1 MDETLVNAFLA
12 KADPD
17 QLRAITHPLDG
28 GPAIVVAGAGSGKTF
43 TLTARVAWLIAQG
56 VPPRRVVAVT
66 FTNKAADELRGR
78 IGVVEGSADCPRV
91 STIHALALGAI
102 RKDSLGFGLSARVSP
117 LDTMDQADLI
127 DTLVQA
133 KFSGPKRD
141 SAWAEFNKWGFL
153 EKIGYHRARGLGF
166 ARDYTKEVHEEAL
179 KYQKG
184 RMALENAELNLWKE
198 YEETK
203 RNSSAVDFDDM
214 LHLVVRRGLN
224 DEAWADRLGSMFLH
238 VLVDESQDTSP
249 IQWAFL
255 ELLVGNHKNDI
266 YAVGDVNQS
275 IFSFQGASPDILV
288 AMAKSWRGVEPV
300 IYKLERNY
308 RSVPGIVRLA
318 NQIQGCMSAT
328 IPLTMSSQREAQ
340 EGVRCTAFLQ
350 SATPRDIAG
359 NIAER
364 IADDNRPKGSTLRYR
379 NNAILVRSKGQIKDV
394 EMELI
399 RCRVPYVIRGGQG
412 VFQSREAK
420 DLVSYLRI
428 MSNPRD
434 VVAFTRAASVPKRG
448 IGDAG
453 IRALGLQAAKGHG
466 GDLVAAAIASPNP
479 KMNEFGNQILLLRNL
494 VANDGMG
501 VVEVL
506 NRLIALIGFRA
517 LVTARYRA
525 DGTEVETKL
534 IALDKILEAIGA
546 IEESLGGGSL
556 EDVVFRLT
564 MDKEEEAKD
573 EDDGGKTVISTIHSA
588 KGLEWAR
595 VFVTNVVEGSLP
607 HSWCRTEA
615 EIEEERRLFYVAC
628 TRARDRL
635 YICVPHSS
643 QIGPKLV
650 PATPSRFIEELR
662 AQRVQ

>member
-1 MDETLVNAFLA
+1 MDITVVDSFLA

-17 QLRAITHPLDG
+17 QRRAITHPLGG
-28 GPAIVVAGAGSGKTF
+28 GPAIVVAGAGAGKTRV
-43 TLTARVAWLIAQG
+43 LTGRVAWLMAQG
-56 VPPRRVVAVT
+56 VPGRKIVAVT
-66 FTNKAADELRGR
+66 FTNKAADELRER
-78 IGVVEGSADCPRV
+78 IGVTEGAADCPRV

-102 RKDSLGFGLSARVSP
+102 RKDPTGFSLSSRVSP
-117 LDTMDQADLI
+117 LDTMDQADMI

-133 KFSGPKRD
+133 KLSGAKRD

-153 EKIGYHRARGLGF
+153 EKVGYHRARGLGF
-166 ARDYTKEVHEEAL
+166 ASDYSPEVHAEAL

-184 RMALENAELNLWKE
+184 RMALSPDELNLWKE
-198 YEETK
+198 YEEQK
-203 RNSSAVDFDDM
+203 RNSSSVDFDDM
-214 LHLVVRRGLN
+214 LHLVVRRGLT
-224 DEAWADRLGSMFLH
+224 DEAWADRLGSIFLH

-266 YAVGDVNQS
+266 FAVGDVNQS

-288 AMAKSWRGVEPV
+288 AMAKSWRGVVPAL
-300 IYKLERNY
+300 YNLGRNY

-318 NQIQGCMSAT
+318 NRIQGCMT
-328 IPLTMSSQREAQ
+328 TTLPLVMSSQREEQA
-340 EGVRCTAFLQ
+340 EVRGTAFLQ
-350 SATPRDIAG
+350 SASPRDIAG

-364 IADDNRPKGSTLRYR
+364 IAQNNRPKGSTLRYR
-379 NNAILVRSKGQIKDV
+379 DHAVLVRSKGQIKDV

-428 MSNPRD
+428 VSNPRD

-453 IRALGLQAAKGHG
+453 VRALQLQAAKGHE
-466 GDLVAAAIASPNP
+466 GDLVAAAQASPNP
-479 KMNEFGNQILLLRNL
+479 KLNEFGCQLRLLQRL
-494 VANDGMG
+494 VSQDGAG
-501 VVEVL
+501 VVELL
-506 NRLIALIGFRA
+506 NRLIELIGFRS
-517 LVTARYRA
+517 LVIARYRA
-525 DGTEVETKL
+525 DGAELETKL
-534 IALDKILEAIGA
+534 TALDKILEAIGA

-564 MDKEEEAKD
+564 MDKEEEVKD
-573 EDDGGKTVISTIHSA
+573 EDGGGKTVISTIHSA
-588 KGLEWAR
+588 KGLEWPV

-607 HSWCRTEA
+607 HSLCRTPS
-615 EIEEERRLFYVAC
+615 EIEEERRLWYVAC
-628 TRARDRL
+628 TRAQDRL
-635 YICVPHSS
+635 YICVPNSVHY
-643 QIGPKLV
+643 GPKMV
-650 PATPSRFIEELR
+650 PASPSRFIEELR
-662 AQRVQ
+662 ARRA